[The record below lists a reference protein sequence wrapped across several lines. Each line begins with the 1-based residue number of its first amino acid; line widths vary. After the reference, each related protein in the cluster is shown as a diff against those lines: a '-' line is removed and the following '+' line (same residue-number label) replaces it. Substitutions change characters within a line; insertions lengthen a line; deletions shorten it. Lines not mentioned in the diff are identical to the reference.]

1 MRYLLDT
8 VIISEAT
15 KLRPSSALIG
25 WLSEQVDTDLFI
37 STLTIAEIR
46 RGILEKKPGRK
57 RRDLEAW
64 FQGAEGPQALFRG
77 RVLPFDERAAME
89 WGRIMAEGTAA
100 GRPRSALDMI
110 IAATALANECVV
122 VTANERHFQDAV
134 ELLNPLIGAIP
145 STPR

>member
-15 KLRPSSALIG
+15 KLRPSPALMA
-25 WLSEQVDTDLFI
+25 WLSEQADIDLFI
-37 STLTIAEIR
+37 STLTVAEIK

-64 FQGAEGPQALFRG
+64 FHGSEGPQALFRE
-77 RVLPFDERAAME
+77 RVLPFDERAAVE
-89 WGRIMAEGTAA
+89 WGRIMAEGTAT

-110 IAATALANECVV
+110 IAATALANGCVV
-122 VTANERHFQDAV
+122 VTANERHFRDAV
-134 ELLNPLIGAIP
+134 EFLNPLIAA
-145 STPR
+145 R